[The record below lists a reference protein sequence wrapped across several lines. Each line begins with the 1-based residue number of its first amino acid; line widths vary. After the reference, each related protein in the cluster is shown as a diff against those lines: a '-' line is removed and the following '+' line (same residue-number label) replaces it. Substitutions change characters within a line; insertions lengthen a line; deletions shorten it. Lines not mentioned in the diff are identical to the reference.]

1 MLYLVRHSQVSVR
14 PERPGP
20 EWHLSEEG
28 RTAIEA
34 LGQEPRWATLGR
46 LYTSPEPKA
55 VATSQRLAAPHG
67 LLIVIEG
74 GLREVENR
82 PWVGEGYAERV
93 RRYLAGEVIDPW
105 EAKAG
110 ALNRVRACLA
120 AISGRHPEGDV
131 GVVSHGLV
139 LTIYLADLLRLD
151 AAAAYELWSRLKLP
165 DVAVVDPV
173 ARTIE
178 RDFGES

>member
-1 MLYLVRHSQVSVR
+1 MLYLIRHSGVHVR
-14 PERPGP
+14 PDRPGP

-34 LGQEPRWATLGR
+34 LGREPRWGTLGR

-55 VATSQRLAAPHG
+55 VATAQRLAAPHG
-67 LLIVIEG
+67 LLITIEAA
-74 GLREVENR
+74 LREVENR
-82 PWVGEGYAERV
+82 PWVGEGYAEQV
-93 RRYLAGEVIDPW
+93 RRYLAGEAADPW

-110 ALNRVRACLA
+110 ALDRVRACLA
-120 AISGRHPEGDV
+120 GISGRHPEGDV

-139 LTIYLADLLRLD
+139 LTIYLADLVGLD
-151 AAAAYELWSRLKLP
+151 GAAAHELWQRIRMP

-173 ARTIE
+173 AATIE
-178 RDFGES
+178 RAFGKS